1 MWDEDT
7 EEYMRGSLFSV
18 EEGVTLGDLF
28 YRNDLG
34 YLFKMQDPGVHTTN
48 FVSIGIIRSQEPEYV
63 YMWGKWGHILEAD
76 LATIALQAKLFSL
89 AFSALLDLAPFQPLR
104 KTSSC
109 YTRATWS

>member
-7 EEYMRGSLFSV
+7 EGHVRGFLFSA

-48 FVSIGIIRSQEPEYV
+48 FVSIEGVKSQEPEYV
-63 YMWGKWGHILEAD
+63 YMWGRWGHVLEAD
-76 LATIALQAKLFSL
+76 LGTIALQAKLSSL
-89 AFSALLDLAPFQPLR
+89 AFSALLDLAPFQPLH

>member
-1 MWDEDT
+1 MRT
-7 EEYMRGSLFSV
+7 QKNTRGSLFSV

-34 YLFKMQDPGVHTTN
+34 YLFKMQDAGVHTTN
-48 FVSIGIIRSQEPEYV
+48 VVSIGGIRSQESEYV
-63 YMWGKWGHILEAD
+63 YMWGRRGHVLEAD
-76 LATIALQAKLFSL
+76 LGTIVLQAKLFSL
-89 AFSALLDLAPFQPLR
+89 AFSALLDLAPFQPLH